1 MSGSAAIL
9 SNAQIGEDEFAT
21 FLKGIGGVV
30 NAGKRT
36 RGTISH
42 GEATLYLALLKYE
55 QFEGF
60 YGEQSI
66 LDWECMLG
74 GRPETMIEVQLGH
87 SRSSMKMCLWLV
99 VRFGE
104 VWNCILDD
112 VDSNGVSYLEVCERY
127 LNSVNGT

>member
-1 MSGSAAIL
+1 
-9 SNAQIGEDEFAT
+9 
-21 FLKGIGGVV
+21 
-30 NAGKRT
+30 
-36 RGTISH
+36 
-42 GEATLYLALLKYE
+42 LYLALLKYE
-55 QFEGF
+55 QFVDF

-66 LDWECMLG
+66 LDWERMLG

-127 LNSVNGT
+127 LSSVDGT